1 MSSSTGLVLVTGAT
15 GFIGSHI
22 VSQLLAK
29 NIKIRAVVRSA
40 NKVKAIFPDAGS
52 QLEIVELPS
61 LLDDHTEALKG
72 VSAVIHTAVPGFF
85 NGANSEETF
94 KGAYEGTL
102 NIVNQSIA
110 SGIQKIIVT
119 GTVVNLFNADFKNA
133 FGNKVLNE
141 KDFGDIELKDIKPS
155 EQDAFFVYQA
165 AKTVADKKLRDIA
178 QEHPEVDITV
188 REYSFAQAQPDFQL
202 TNTIVIPPMVFGPLV
217 PNFPYTPDIN
227 QLGTNYVV
235 YELITG
241 DRDGPN
247 AYPSINIGHLVDV
260 RDIAKAHV
268 LALDAPKV
276 PGRHKRM
283 IIHGD
288 IFKWKDAVEVIKKA
302 HPELTQRLPL
312 ADTVAPALTDVPLDT
327 TFASEVLGLKE
338 YIPWQESVLAALE
351 ACLEHERRFK
361 A

>member
-1 MSSSTGLVLVTGAT
+1 MSSPTDLAL
-15 GFIGSHI
+15 
-22 VSQLLAK
+22 LLAK
-29 NIKIRAVVRSA
+29 NIKVRTVVRSA
-40 NKVKAIFPDAGS
+40 TKVKTIFPDAGS

-61 LLDDHTEALKG
+61 LLEDHTEALKG
-72 VSAVIHTAVPGFF
+72 VSAVIHTAVPAFF
-85 NGANSEETF
+85 KGATGEETF

-119 GTVVNLFNADFKNA
+119 GTVVNLFDADFKNA
-133 FGNKVLNE
+133 FGNKVITE
-141 KDFGDIELKDIKPS
+141 KDFGNIELKDIKPS

-178 QEHPEVDITV
+178 QEHPDVDIT
-188 REYSFAQAQPDFQL
+188 SFRPWFLVLSFQISH
-202 TNTIVIPPMVFGPLV
+202 TPPTSISSAP
-217 PNFPYTPDIN
+217 TPFVH
-227 QLGTNYVV
+227 G
-235 YELITG
+235 LITG
-241 DRDGPN
+241 DRDGP
-247 AYPSINIGHLVDV
+247 AHPSFNIGHLVDV

-268 LALDAPKV
+268 LALDAPKI

-288 IFKWKDAVEVIKKA
+288 IFKWKDAVEVIRKA
-302 HPELTQRLPL
+302 HPELAPRLL
-312 ADTVAPALTDVPLDT
+312 SADALPSAQTDAPLDT

-338 YIPWQESVLAALE
+338 YVPWQESVLAAIE
-351 ACLEHERRFK
+351 VCLEHERRFK

>member
-178 QEHPEVDITV
+178 QEHPDVDITV
-188 REYSFAQAQPDFQL
+188 L
-202 TNTIVIPPMVFGPLV
+202 IPPMVFGPLV

-227 QLGTNYVV
+227 QLGTNSVV
-235 YELITG
+235 YGLITG

-247 AYPSINIGHLVDV
+247 AYPSLNIGHLVDV

-288 IFKWKDAVEVIKKA
+288 IFKWKDAVKVIKKA

-312 ADTVAPALTDVPLDT
+312 ADTVAPAQTDVPLDT

-338 YIPWQESVLAALE
+338 YIPWQKSVLAALE